1 MDTTT
6 EATKSHAAQGSSA
19 RLGWREKFGY
29 GAGDLASNLSWNLVG
44 GFLLYYYT
52 DVAKLPAAILG
63 TLFLVARLLDAV
75 VDPVIGILV
84 DRTGSRWGKARPY
97 LVFAS
102 IPFGVVGVLTFTVP
116 DLGENGKLV
125 YAFLTYL
132 TLGLLFSLVNVPYS
146 SLLPMMTRDPHERM
160 QMGGL
165 RAIGSSVGS
174 IIVTATTTPF
184 VAWLGAGSERR
195 GWTIAT
201 VVYGVLSVGFFAVTF
216 ATCKERYALSA
227 AQERTGLGAALR
239 TLWGN
244 RPWKVT
250 FVYGV
255 INFVRLNLVLGVTVY
270 FALAVLHAPWAI
282 SVLLP
287 LVSGTMILGGV
298 VAAPYYRKFGKR
310 RGNVQALT
318 VGFVCWAAMYPA
330 EASFPAFLTLYI
342 AATFAIGISMV
353 SMFTMT
359 ADTVEYQQWRFGTR
373 NEGLLSS
380 GISFATKVGSAIGAS
395 AVAYGLALA
404 DYRPGDTGDAAL
416 LAIRVMFYGIPL
428 LLIAGQALAML
439 FWDLDGRHE
448 QMRAEID
455 RAGGEGGSVAN
466 VT

>member
-1 MDTTT
+1 MDTTMN
-6 EATKSHAAQGSSA
+6 ATKSQAAQGTSV
-19 RLGWREKFGY
+19 RLGRREKFGY

-52 DVAKLPAAILG
+52 DVAGLPAAILG

-75 VDPVIGILV
+75 IDPVIGVMV
-84 DRTGSRWGKARPY
+84 DRTAGRWGKARPY
-97 LVFAS
+97 LLFAS
-102 IPFGVVGVLTFTVP
+102 VPFGVVGVLTFTVP

-146 SLLPMMTRDPHERM
+146 AMLPMMTRDPHERM

-184 VAWLGAGSERR
+184 VAWLGSGNEQR
-195 GWTIAT
+195 GWTVAT
-201 VVYGVLSVGFFAVTF
+201 LVYGVLSVGFFAITF
-216 ATCKERYALSA
+216 ATCKERYALA
-227 AQERTGLGAALR
+227 ADEERIGLGAALR

-244 RPWKVT
+244 LPWKVT

-270 FALAVLHAPWAI
+270 FALAVLHKPWAI

-298 VAAPYYRKFGKR
+298 VAPPYYRKFGKR
-310 RGNVQALT
+310 RGNLQALA
-318 VGFVCWAAMYPA
+318 VGFVLWAAMYPA
-330 EASFPAFLTLYI
+330 EGTFPLFLALYI
-342 AATFAIGISMV
+342 VATFAIGVSMV

-380 GISFATKVGSAIGAS
+380 GISFATKVGSAVGAS

-404 DYRPGDTGDAAL
+404 GYHPGDTSDAAL
-416 LAIRVMFYGIPL
+416 LAIRVMFYGLPL
-428 LLIAGQALAML
+428 LLLAGQAAAML

-448 QMRAEID
+448 RMRDEID
-455 RAGGEGGSVAN
+455 RAAAGEAV
-466 VT
+466 